1 MNSEK
6 TMILALMDLCAFAC
20 SQDDSPENRA
30 DFEIACI
37 LGDDFGIPE
46 TKAYRDIIH
55 RLSRRDSPM
64 PESRPAADV
73 FSPAPREAS
82 L

>member
-1 MNSEK
+1 MNREK

-30 DFEIACI
+30 DFDLACI
-37 LGDDFGIPE
+37 LGEDFGIPE
-46 TKAYRDIIH
+46 TRMYRDIIN
-55 RLSRRDSPM
+55 RLSRRGPAV
-64 PESRPAADV
+64 PESRPNAEA
-73 FSPAPREAS
+73 FSPVPREAS

>member
-1 MNSEK
+1 MKSEK

-55 RLSRRDSPM
+55 RLSRRAPLDSEP
-64 PESRPAADV
+64 RPTANA